1 MTTRTF
7 ALKRTGDVDLV
18 FDGECLVD
26 VSSRKAAR
34 QSNWTEI
41 RIFRVTTGQYVT
53 EVVGGTAIKG
63 QTARRNVTVVDA
75 AAGVKEALKRP
86 ANEHSVAMPKGTMY
100 LTDFALAALNEAAM
114 KDEAL
119 AATLVERL

>member
-41 RIFRVTTGQYVT
+41 RIYRVTTGQYVT
-53 EVVGGTAIKG
+53 EVVGGTAIRG
-63 QTARRNVTVVDA
+63 QTARRNVTVVDS
-75 AAGVKEALKRP
+75 AAGVKDSLKRP
-86 ANEHSVAMPKGTMY
+86 VNEHSKMPKGSMF